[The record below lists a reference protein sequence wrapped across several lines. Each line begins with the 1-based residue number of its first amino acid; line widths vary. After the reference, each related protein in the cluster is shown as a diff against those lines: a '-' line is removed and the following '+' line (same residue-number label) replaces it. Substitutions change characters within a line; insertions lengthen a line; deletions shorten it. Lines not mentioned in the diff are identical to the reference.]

1 MVVGRA
7 VGDGRGTAGDDNN
20 LGAQHRLLLN
30 GSSGSWGWSR
40 SRSRHLNLSIADL
53 VHGNG
58 KGGCGEGRASQG
70 SNSD

>member
-7 VGDGRGTAGDDNN
+7 VGDGWGTAGDDNN

-30 GSSGSWGWSR
+30 WSSGSC
-40 SRSRHLNLSIADL
+40 SRHLNLSIANL

-58 KGGCGEGRASQG
+58 DGCGSEGRASQG